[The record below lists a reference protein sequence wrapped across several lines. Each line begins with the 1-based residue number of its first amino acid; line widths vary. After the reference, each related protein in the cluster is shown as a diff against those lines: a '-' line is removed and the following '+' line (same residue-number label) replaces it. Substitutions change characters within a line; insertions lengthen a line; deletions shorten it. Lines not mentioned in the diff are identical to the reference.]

1 MLSEEW
7 HVFVF
12 QQWWLLQGYPRLTV
26 EYDWYLKAATRF
38 AAEFEYYGGFGEI
51 DWAIIDQL
59 MAVMPQPAP
68 EKEA

>member
-1 MLSEEW
+1 MILSLAIRAVKEASK
-7 HVFVF
+7 F
-12 QQWWLLQGYPRLTV
+12 GYK
-26 EYDWYLKAATRF
+26 EQDWYFKTATRF

-59 MAVMPQPAP
+59 MAVMPQLAP